1 MNYHDAKTLRLFVTA
16 CELRSL
22 SQAAERMNLAPSAA
36 SRRIQL
42 LEKQANSPLLAR
54 RPHGVEPTAAGLTV
68 LRYARD
74 MLHMT
79 EQLGGLLEEHRS
91 GIRGFVRISASSS
104 VLVQRLASDLSQFMK
119 ENPEI
124 KLELEEH
131 PTLGTLDAL
140 ARKRVD
146 MGAVVM
152 GAEAHA
158 FERFPFGGDRLVVA
172 VPASHP
178 LAELGRLRFERIL
191 AEEIVTLEPS
201 TALRRL
207 LTDRARDLGQHLKV
221 RVQVSSFEVVGLM
234 VAKGLGIGILPEHA
248 VRPFAE
254 ALGLK
259 VLVLDEPWACR
270 DFAICV
276 RSYDELDAPAR
287 RLITFLLG
295 DAAKRGEVSKLSN
308 PGPS

>member
-1 MNYHDAKTLRLFVTA
+1 MKHHDSKTLQLYVTA

-22 SQAAERMNLAPSAA
+22 SRAAERLNLAPSAA
-36 SRRIQL
+36 SRRIL
-42 LEKQANSPLLAR
+42 ILEKNAGSPLLVR

-74 MLHMT
+74 MLQMT
-79 EQLGGLLEEHRS
+79 GQLTGLLEEHRS

-104 VLVQRLASDLSQFMK
+104 VLVQRLASDLSHFIAT
-119 ENPEI
+119 NPEI

-146 MGAVVM
+146 VGAVVM
-152 GAEAHA
+152 GPEAQP

-172 VPASHP
+172 VPARHP
-178 LAELGRLRFERIL
+178 FAHLKAVRFEQVL
-191 AEEIVTLEPS
+191 AEEIVALDGT
-201 TALRRL
+201 TAVRRL
-207 LTDRARDLGQHLKV
+207 LADRARELGRHLRV

-234 VAKGLGIGILPEHA
+234 VGKGLGIGILPEHTVA
-248 VRPFAE
+248 PFAE
-254 ALGLK
+254 ALGVRILE
-259 VLVLDEPWACR
+259 LREPWARR

-276 RSYDELDAPAR
+276 RSYEELDASAR
-287 RLITFLLG
+287 RLIAFLVE
-295 DAAKRGEVSKLSN
+295 ASE
-308 PGPS
+308 

>member
-1 MNYHDAKTLRLFVTA
+1 MRDHDSKTLRLFVRA

-22 SQAAERMNLAPSAA
+22 SQAAEKLHLAPSAA

-42 LEKQANSPLLAR
+42 LESQAGSALLAR

-74 MLHMT
+74 MLGMA
-79 EQLGGLLEEHRS
+79 EQLSGLLEEHRS

-104 VLVQRLASDLSQFMK
+104 VLVQRLASELSQFLGA
-119 ENPEI
+119 NPEI

-146 MGAVVM
+146 MGAIVV
-152 GAEAHA
+152 GSEAHP
-158 FERFPFGGDRLVVA
+158 FKSFPFGGDRLVVA
-172 VPASHP
+172 APADHP
-178 LAELGRLRFERIL
+178 FAEMAEVRFEQVL
-191 AEEIVTLEPS
+191 GEDIVTLEPS

-207 LTDRARDLGQHLKV
+207 LADRARDLGQHLKV

-234 VAKGLGIGILPEHA
+234 IAKGLGIGILPEHA

-254 ALGLK
+254 ALGLA
-259 VLVLDEPWACR
+259 VLPLQEPWAHR
-270 DFAICV
+270 EFAICV
-276 RSYDELDAPAR
+276 RSVDELDAPAK
-287 RLITFLLG
+287 RLMRFLLG
-295 DAAKRGEVSKLSN
+295 PDS
-308 PGPS
+308 P

>member
-1 MNYHDAKTLRLFVTA
+1 MRDHDTKTLRLFVTA

-22 SQAAERMNLAPSAA
+22 SQAAEKLHLAPSAA

-42 LEKQANSPLLAR
+42 LEKQAGSVLLAR
-54 RPHGVEPTAAGLTV
+54 RPHGVEPTAAGMTV

-74 MLHMT
+74 MLGMT
-79 EQLGGLLEEHRS
+79 EQLSGLLEEHRS

-104 VLVQRLASDLSQFMK
+104 VLVQRLASDLSHFLG

-140 ARKRVD
+140 GRKRVD
-146 MGAVVM
+146 LGAIVV
-152 GAEAHA
+152 GAEAHR
-158 FERFPFGGDRLVVA
+158 FRSFPFGGDRLVVA
-172 VPASHP
+172 VPTGHAFGK
-178 LAELGRLRFERIL
+178 LDAVRFEQVV
-191 AEEIVTLEPS
+191 AEDMVTLEPS

-207 LTDRARDLGQHLKV
+207 LTDRARDPGQHLKV

-234 VAKGLGIGILPEHA
+234 IAKGLGIGILPEHA

-254 ALGLK
+254 ALGLE
-259 VLVLDEPWACR
+259 VITLDEPWAHR
-270 DFAICV
+270 EFAICV
-276 RSYDELDAPAR
+276 RSLEELDAPAR
-287 RLITFLLG
+287 RLLTFLLG
-295 DAAKRGEVSKLSN
+295 RDA
-308 PGPS
+308 P

>member
-1 MNYHDAKTLRLFVTA
+1 MNHHDSKTLRLFVIA

-42 LEKQANSPLLAR
+42 LEEQAKSPLLAR

-74 MLHMT
+74 ILHMT

-104 VLVQRLASDLSQFMK
+104 VLVQRLASDLSQFLTA
-119 ENPEI
+119 NPEI

-140 ARKRVD
+140 EKRRVD
-146 MGAVVM
+146 MGAVVV
-152 GAEAHA
+152 GAEAHP
-158 FERFPFGGDRLVVA
+158 FQSFPFGGDRLVVA
-172 VPASHP
+172 VPAAHP
-178 LAELGRLRFERIL
+178 FAALEGVRFGHVVKED
-191 AEEIVTLEPS
+191 IVTLEPR

-207 LTDRARDLGQHLKV
+207 LADRARDLGQHLKV

-234 VAKGLGIGILPEHA
+234 IAKNLGIGILPEHA

-254 ALGLK
+254 ALGLRI
-259 VLVLDEPWACR
+259 VLLDEPWARR

-276 RSYDELDAPAR
+276 RSIDELDPPAR
-287 RLITFLLG
+287 RLMAFLLG
-295 DAAKRGEVSKLSN
+295 DAIS
-308 PGPS
+308 